1 MKGRESMEGR
11 GTVKIKKAAAVFLA
25 VMAALTFLSRALDSV
40 TVTKVEIGYGKQGV
54 VPYLIQG
61 EGELTASRMIY
72 VSLPEGMQVDELVKK
87 PGQNVKAGETV
98 LRLQMEGLKE
108 EWESLELEMRQA
120 RISLEQQRLS
130 VAPVPRVTE
139 ETLAL
144 QQVAAAQRA
153 LAIGSQELEDAR
165 EEHAFATADLE
176 HEYVQKK
183 NRTREEVKEDNRK
196 AMKSAR
202 RAHEAAELAREAAVR
217 KAEREVEDK
226 RKKLERLEAKDGSDG
241 GTEASEEE
249 LDRAKVEL
257 ERAEEDLNDIRQE
270 QDLEVEE
277 ARAKMYAAEEAYED
291 VDYSE
296 EEAKE
301 ELRKA
306 YEDAVKAEDHKLL
319 EAEKKIRDL
328 NESLYQAME
337 KLENARVSDAG
348 VLAEE
353 AAQKEIWNLKQESI
367 KLDME
372 QIEKKQKKIEDLIAA
387 QGQISAFADG
397 IVAETGLEAGEQI
410 QPGDQLK
417 VAVGGLSFTA
427 KVDKETAGLLRQGT
441 KMKVKLTG
449 QSKEVETEVESV
461 DQMPEDGTAQIMA
474 VLPEGKGTLGGNAH
488 FTVNMESE
496 AYSCVIPIEALR
508 EDNAGYYCLA
518 AEPVKTILG
527 EEMQA
532 VRINVEILEKSTR
545 AAAVSGPIGTETKL
559 VTESDKAVS
568 EGDRV
573 RVVE

>member
-1 MKGRESMEGR
+1 MKM
-11 GTVKIKKAAAVFLA
+11 KKAAAVFLA

-40 TVTKVEIGYGKQGV
+40 TVTKVEIGYGKQGI

-61 EGELTASRMIY
+61 EGELTASRMVY
-72 VSLPEGMQVDELVKK
+72 VSLLDGMQVDELVKK

-108 EWESLELEMRQA
+108 ERDSLELEMRQA
-120 RISLEQQRLS
+120 VLSLEQERLS
-130 VAPVPRVTE
+130 AVPVSRVTE

-153 LAIGSQELEDAR
+153 LDIGSQELEDAR
-165 EEHAFATADLE
+165 EQHASATADLE
-176 HEYVQKK
+176 HDYVQKK
-183 NRTREEVKEDNRK
+183 KRTREEVKEDNRK

-202 RAHEAAELAREAAVR
+202 RAHEAAELARDAAVR

-226 RKKLERLEAKDGSDG
+226 RKKLERLEAKDGADG
-241 GTEASEEE
+241 GAKASEEE
-249 LDRAKVEL
+249 LERAEVEL
-257 ERAEEDLNDIRQE
+257 ERAEEDLDDIRQE

-291 VDYSE
+291 VDYGE

-301 ELRKA
+301 ELRNA
-306 YEDAVKAEDHKLL
+306 YEDAVKAEDDKLL

-328 NESLYQAME
+328 NESLFQAME

-348 VLAEE
+348 VLAGE
-353 AAQKEIWNLKQESI
+353 AASKEISKLKQESL

-372 QIEKKQKKIEDLIAA
+372 QMEKKQKKIEELIAA
-387 QGQISAFADG
+387 QGQISASVDG
-397 IVAETGLEAGEQI
+397 IVAETELEAGALI
-410 QPGDQLK
+410 QAGDQLK
-417 VAVGGLSFTA
+417 LAVGGLSFTA

-461 DQMPEDGTAQIMA
+461 DQMTEDGTAQITA
-474 VLPEGKGTLGGNAH
+474 VLPEGKGTLGGNAQ

-508 EDNAGYYCLA
+508 EDNTGYYCLA

-559 VTESDKAVS
+559 ITESDKAVS

>member
-1 MKGRESMEGR
+1 MKM
-11 GTVKIKKAAAVFLA
+11 KKAAAVFLA

-40 TVTKVEIGYGKQGV
+40 TVTKVEIGYGKQGI

-61 EGELTASRMIY
+61 EGELTASRMVY
-72 VSLPEGMQVDELVKK
+72 VSLPDGMQVDELVKK

-108 EWESLELEMRQA
+108 ERDRLELEMRQA
-120 RISLEQQRLS
+120 VLSLEQERLS
-130 VAPVPRVTE
+130 AVPVPRVTE

-153 LAIGSQELEDAR
+153 LDIGSQELEDAR
-165 EEHAFATADLE
+165 EQHASATADLE
-176 HEYVQKK
+176 HDYVQKK

-202 RAHEAAELAREAAVR
+202 RAHEAAELARDAAVR

-226 RKKLERLEAKDGSDG
+226 RKKLERLEAKDGADG
-241 GTEASEEE
+241 GAKASEEE
-249 LDRAKVEL
+249 LERAEVEL
-257 ERAEEDLNDIRQE
+257 ERAEEDLEDIREEQE
-270 QDLEVEE
+270 LEVEE
-277 ARAKMYAAEEAYED
+277 AKARMYAAEEAYED
-291 VDYSE
+291 VDYGE

-301 ELRKA
+301 ELRNA
-306 YEDAVKAEDHKLL
+306 YEDAVKAEDDKLL
-319 EAEKKIRDL
+319 EAEKMIRDL

-337 KLENARVSDAG
+337 KLENARVSEAG
-348 VLAEE
+348 VLAGE
-353 AAQKEIWNLKQESI
+353 AAQKEISKLKQESM

-372 QIEKKQKKIEDLIAA
+372 QMEKKQKKIEELIAA
-387 QGQISAFADG
+387 QGQISACADG
-397 IVAETGLEAGEQI
+397 IVAETGLEAGAQI
-410 QPGDQLK
+410 QAGDQLK
-417 VAVGGLSFTA
+417 LAVGGLSFTA
-427 KVDKETAGLLRQGT
+427 KVDKETAGLLRQGM

-461 DQMPEDGTAQIMA
+461 DQMTEDGTAQITA
-474 VLPEGKGTLGGNAH
+474 VLPEGKGTLGGNAQ
-488 FTVNMESE
+488 FSVNMESE

-508 EDNAGYYCLA
+508 EDNTGYYCLA
-518 AEPVKTILG
+518 AQPVKTILG

-559 VTESDKAVS
+559 ITESDKAVS